1 MGLAFTPVIDA
12 LASTLIV
19 SDAATVSGLTLGTKT
34 IQIIGSGEMSISGGG
49 WVSNGVVQNGTSV
62 RLRIATPP
70 GEIGQVTTVTVDLQS
85 IGYIEWSV
93 TNRNTLLAEEGTG
106 YDSAMGFSVSPGLPI
121 EESANASDELFDGS
135 FFFLEEKG
143 VGFDELAYA
152 VTTGELLNEIGNGAG
167 AGFPS
172 PSLMVTEVADCFDTL
187 TGAVTFQMEEV
198 ATASDDVDGVLTLS
212 VFVSEQGNGKDSIVT
227 QSSTEL
233 VDEDAI
239 CIDTTYASV
248 LVSAMLDESGDG
260 FDDVFD
266 EAAPQWMIDE
276 VATANEE
283 LLPTN
288 NVTINF
294 NNVGYG
300 FDEPL
305 LSFPTYGAWAFN
317 ARSMAMSRWEAL
329 QVNEVHEANGVV
341 YGLAEDGIYILS
353 STVAADALL
362 ESGLYDF
369 GVIETKHLRHLYLTY
384 TATSPIHVGI
394 TRSNGGGKQR
404 VMYGKPSYYAE
415 NPVQSRINL
424 GRGPLARYWG
434 MTLANTD
441 GGFASVK
448 DMRFV
453 PNVTTRRI

>member
-1 MGLAFTPVIDA
+1 MGLVFTPVIDA
-12 LASTLIV
+12 LAGTLIT
-19 SDAATVSGLTLGTKT
+19 SDPAVVSGLTLGTKS
-34 IQIIGSGEMSISGGG
+34 IQIIGDGQLSINNGAWGT
-49 WVSNGVVQNGTSV
+49 NGVVQNGTSV
-62 RLRIATPP
+62 RLRTSTPA
-70 GEIGQVTTVTVDLQS
+70 GELGQITTVTVDLQS

-93 TNRNTLLAEEGTG
+93 TNRNTLLQEVGTG
-106 YDSAMGFSVSPGLPI
+106 YDMPMGYSLSPGLPI
-121 EESANASDELFDGS
+121 EESADAFDELFEGNFS
-135 FFFLEEKG
+135 FIADEG
-143 VGFDELAYA
+143 VGYDYLVYA
-152 VTTGELLNEIGNGAG
+152 VTTGEMVDELGNGIG

-187 TGAVTFQMEEV
+187 TGAVTFQMDEV
-198 ATASDDVDGVLTLS
+198 ATANDDIDGVLAVS
-212 VFVSEQGNGKDSIVT
+212 VFVSEQGSGKDSIVT
-227 QSSTEL
+227 QSSVEQ

-239 CIDTTYASV
+239 CIDSVYASV
-248 LVSAMLDESGDG
+248 LVSAMLDEAGDG
-260 FDDVFD
+260 LD
-266 EAAPQWMIDE
+266 ELVGEATPQWRIDE

-283 LLPTN
+283 LLPVN

-305 LSFPTYGAWAFN
+305 LSFPTHGAWAFN
-317 ARSMAMSRWEAL
+317 ARSMAVSRWEAL
-329 QVNEVHEANGVV
+329 QINEVHEANGVV
-341 YGLAEDGIYILS
+341 YGLAEDGIYTLS

-434 MTLANTD
+434 MTLTNTD